1 MTDST
6 TFTEFPVRPLPREG
20 ESAAGYCWRFFNA
33 NGHAA
38 PAAARAAARS
48 DLPVDRK
55 LNAMVGPHVLDR
67 LRSAERDRLTWQGS
81 LPSAGWFARSRM
93 PRFCSVCIAE
103 LGYHLAVWD
112 MPLATACGV
121 HGCRLLR
128 RCPRCRASLSWSTLG
143 SGWRCTCKTAMSTA
157 MPVRAHHWEVVFS
170 RLLAGACDSGA
181 PVGLR
186 RRAASEPTTR
196 CQYRTRDLYG
206 LLVYLLSA
214 RRYVCNGGHW
224 PMDTAWA
231 ELRRCG
237 ERTAPSRPEVTLLSA
252 LPNSLAVKAGRFMR
266 WLCRHSAGT
275 LVDVGDDPRF
285 TPLLDAL
292 QSLSA
297 AGNPFAGPALRTV
310 GECWRSSRIGISSL
324 ETVCFN
330 PQLRLDKRVPIL
342 DGFSRWWAS
351 FVTQIRPREPADCFA
366 DDPSDE
372 EKWLF
377 VWDPRHHVVSILNA
391 FLDVA
396 SGKRSHSSLLPLI
409 RRWRPPEELRRSGA
423 TLQSVGA
430 YLTTLSLREL
440 AFVDALMSAPM
451 LSNEPSTD
459 RPNHG

>member
-1 MTDST
+1 MTEST

-20 ESAAGYCWRFFNA
+20 ESAAGYCWRFFDA
-33 NGHAA
+33 NGHTA

-55 LNAMVGPHVLDR
+55 INAMVGPHVIDR

-81 LPSAGWFARSRM
+81 LPPANWFARSRM

-121 HGCRLLR
+121 HGCRLLS
-128 RCPRCRASLSWSTLG
+128 RCPGCSASLSWSTLG
-143 SGWRCTCKTAMSTA
+143 SGWRCTCKAAMSTVI
-157 MPVRAHHWEVVFS
+157 PVRAHRWEVIFS
-170 RLLAGACDSGA
+170 RFLAGASDSNA

-186 RRAASEPTTR
+186 RRAAREPTTR

-206 LLVYLLSA
+206 FLVYLLSA
-214 RRYVCNGGHW
+214 RRYVRNGGDRS
-224 PMDTAWA
+224 MDAAWS
-231 ELRRCG
+231 ELRRYG
-237 ERTAPSRPEVTLLSA
+237 ERTAPSRPEVTLLST
-252 LPNSLAVKAGRFMR
+252 LSPSLQVKAGRFMR
-266 WLCRHSAGT
+266 RLCRHSVET
-275 LVDVGDDPRF
+275 LIDMDDDLRF
-285 TPLLDAL
+285 TPMLDAL

-297 AGNPFAGPALRTV
+297 AGNPFAGTALRTV
-310 GECWRSSRIGISSL
+310 SECWRSSRIGIPSL

-330 PQLRLDKRVPIL
+330 PQLRLDERVAIL
-342 DGFSRWWAS
+342 DRFNRWWAG
-351 FVTQIRPREPADCFA
+351 FVAEIQPRDPADCFA

-372 EKWLF
+372 EAWLL
-377 VWDPRHHVVSILNA
+377 VLDPRHHAVSILNV

-396 SGKRSHSSLLPLI
+396 SGKRSHDGLLQLI
-409 RRWRPPEELRRSGA
+409 RRWHPSEELRRSGA

-451 LSNEPSTD
+451 SSNGPPAE